1 MSTTKHSIRGAGDR
15 RRDCKITICHFTT
28 AHTELKSRSF
38 HREFMPLAQSGVR
51 VRYFAPVQAN
61 SHRDGI
67 DIIAL
72 KRYSNR
78 LRRLFAQPALLKTL
92 LRQQASLYHFQDPE
106 LFPLAFVLKLI
117 YRKRV
122 VYDAY
127 EDFPS
132 MAANKAGLPRAL
144 KPLAAKIIA
153 NVEKLAVRLFDGV
166 MTADPFTMRRLAKSR
181 ASKIVFYNFPNL
193 VYFPSSPAP
202 RPKRFDLVYRGGLSQ
217 RTGIFVLIEALRLLA
232 TRLRPATLLLIGYF
246 DSVSAEKTIRER
258 IHAAGV
264 AHLVQIR
271 GRLDHEK
278 MAEVLSEASIG
289 ISPLQATPKFMLNI
303 PVKVFEYWACGIPV
317 VASDLPP
324 MRPFFRNAEAG
335 LLFPAQSAPALAQ
348 SIAWLLDNPS
358 KAAAMGARGRDLV
371 MRRFNNLGEARKL
384 RRFCA
389 RIALNQMKRTMPEIS
404 EEVLSPCS
412 NPL

>member
-1 MSTTKHSIRGAGDR
+1 
-15 RRDCKITICHFTT
+15 
-28 AHTELKSRSF
+28 
-38 HREFMPLAQSGVR
+38 MPLARNGVE
-51 VRYFAPVQAN
+51 VRYLAPVKAN

-78 LRRLFAQPALLKTL
+78 LRRILAQPALLKTL
-92 LRQQASLYHFQDPE
+92 LHQQANLYHFQDPE

-117 YRKRV
+117 CRKRV

-144 KPLAAKIIA
+144 KPLAAKAIA
-153 NVEKLAVRLFDGV
+153 NVERLAVRLFDGV
-166 MTADPFTMRRLAKSR
+166 ITADPFTMRRLAQAR
-181 ASKIVFYNFPNL
+181 GPKIVFYNFPNL
-193 VYFPSSPAP
+193 TFFLSSPAAC
-202 RPKRFDLVYRGGLSQ
+202 PKTFDLVYRGGLSQ

-232 TRLRPATLLLIGYF
+232 TRPRPATLLLIGYF
-246 DSVSAEKTIRER
+246 DNDSAEKTIRKKL
-258 IHAAGV
+258 HAAGV
-264 AHLVQIR
+264 AHLVKIR

-278 MAEVLSEASIG
+278 MAETLSQARIG
-289 ISPLQATPKFMLNI
+289 ISPLQAIPKFMLNI

-317 VASDLPP
+317 VSSDLPP
-324 MRPFFRNAEAG
+324 IRPFFRNAEAG

-358 KAAAMGARGRDLV
+358 AAAAMGARGRDLV
-371 MRRFNNLGEARKL
+371 IRRFNNRGEVRKL
-384 RRFCA
+384 HRFCT
-389 RIALNQMKRTMPEIS
+389 RIAADQMKRTMPESS
-404 EEVLSPCS
+404 EEALSACS

>member
-1 MSTTKHSIRGAGDR
+1 
-15 RRDCKITICHFTT
+15 
-28 AHTELKSRSF
+28 
-38 HREFMPLAQSGVR
+38 MPLAQSGVG
-51 VRYFAPVQAN
+51 VRYLAPVKAN

-72 KRYSNR
+72 KRHSNR
-78 LRRLFAQPALLKTL
+78 LGRIFAQLALLRTL
-92 LRQQASLYHFQDPE
+92 LHQRATLYHFQDPE

-117 YRKRV
+117 CRKRV

-132 MAANKAGLPRAL
+132 MAANKAGLPR
-144 KPLAAKIIA
+144 PLRPFAAKAIA
-153 NVEKLAVRLFDGV
+153 NIERLAIRLFDGV

-181 ASKIVFYNFPNL
+181 GPKIVFYNFPNL
-193 VYFPSSPAP
+193 AFFPSCSTA
-202 RPKRFDLVYRGGLSQ
+202 RPKAFDLVYRGGLSQ

-232 TRLRPATLLLIGYF
+232 TRPRPATLLLIGYF
-246 DSVSAEKTIRER
+246 DNDSAEKTIRER

-264 AHLVQIR
+264 GHLVETR

-278 MAEVLSEASIG
+278 MAEALSEATIG
-289 ISPLQATPKFMLNI
+289 ICPLQAVPKFMLNI

-317 VASDLPP
+317 VSSDLPP
-324 MRPFFRNAEAG
+324 IRPFFRNAEAG

-348 SIAWLLDNPS
+348 SIAWLLDHPS
-358 KAAAMGARGRDLV
+358 EAAAMGARGRDLV
-371 MRRFNNLGEARKL
+371 VRRFNNLEESRKL
-384 RRFCA
+384 HSFFA
-389 RIALNQMKRTMPEIS
+389 RVAGNHMKRAMPELS
-404 EEVLSPCS
+404 EEVLSACS